1 MDDYLRLESKDMP
14 DKIERLIQELKEI
27 KYALQRGAH
36 RKTMRKE
43 AGRLQSAI
51 EALRYVK
58 RKSETKILESDQ
70 NLSEG
75 LSFEKFI
82 HSKNND
88 SSFNR
93 DAIKDFLRGIVPDET
108 K

>member
-14 DKIERLIQELKEI
+14 DKIERLIQELKEV
-27 KYALQRGAH
+27 KYALQRGTH
-36 RKTMRKE
+36 RKAMRKE

-58 RKSETKILESDQ
+58 RKSETKILEGEQ

-75 LSFEKFI
+75 ISFDKFI
-82 HSKNND
+82 PEKND
-88 SSFNR
+88 DYRFDR
-93 DAIKDFLRGIVPDET
+93 DAVKAFLRGIVPDET

>member
-14 DKIERLIQELKEI
+14 DKIERLIQELKEV
-27 KYALQRGAH
+27 KYALQRGTH
-36 RKTMRKE
+36 RKAMRKE

-58 RKSETKILESDQ
+58 RKSEMKILEGGQ
-70 NLSEG
+70 NINEG
-75 LSFEKFI
+75 ISFDKFI
-82 HSKNND
+82 PD
-88 SSFNR
+88 DDDEVYFDR
-93 DAIKDFLRGIVPDET
+93 DLVRAFLQGRVPDDI